1 MMRVEDV
8 MTHNPECCTPED
20 DLATVANVM
29 WDLDV
34 GCVPI
39 IHDGHRIAGMIT
51 DRDIAMAAMLNGKAL
66 HELRVEAV
74 MATQIVTAKLGDRV
88 RTVQELMRKSKVR
101 RLPVVDGDQ
110 KVVGVVSLHDIALA
124 ARREKRRFFPDVRM
138 KDIAL
143 TFMEISEPTPKAAL
157 PEKTP
162 ADHVA
167 YAE

>member
-1 MMRVEDV
+1 MLRVEDV
-8 MTHNPECCTPED
+8 MTHNPQCCSPDD

-39 IHDGHRIAGMIT
+39 VGDGRRIAGMVT
-51 DRDIAMAAMLNGKAL
+51 DRDIAMAALLNGKAL
-66 HELRVEAV
+66 HELRVSNV
-74 MATQIVTAKLGDRV
+74 MAKQIVTANLGDRL

-101 RLPVVDGDQ
+101 RVPVVDGDK
-110 KVVGVVSLHDIALA
+110 KVVGIVSLHDLVRA
-124 ARREKRRFFPDVRM
+124 AKSERRKFFPNVRM
-138 KDIAL
+138 KDVAL
-143 TFMEISEPTPKAAL
+143 TYAEISEPTPKPAL
-157 PEKTP
+157 PEKAP

>member
-1 MMRVEDV
+1 MLRVEDV
-8 MTHNPECCTPED
+8 MTHNPQCCSPED

-39 IHDGHRIAGMIT
+39 TGDGHRIAGMVT
-51 DRDIAMAAMLNGKAL
+51 DRDIAMAAMLNGKPL
-66 HELRVEAV
+66 HDLRVENV
-74 MATQIVTAKLGDRV
+74 MAKQIVTAKLGDRL

-101 RLPVVDGDQ
+101 RLPVVDGDK
-110 KVVGVVSLHDIALA
+110 KVVGVVSLHDLVRA
-124 ARREKRRFFPDVRM
+124 AKQDRRRFFPDVRM
-138 KDIAL
+138 KDVAL
-143 TFMEISEPTPKAAL
+143 TIAEISEPTPKPAL
-157 PEKTP
+157 PEKAP